1 MIVKMPT
8 SSRRARSR
16 WWHSPQ
22 QYQQDPDESGLL
34 HHRDAT
40 AAASLD
46 LGLLPLLASEVPLGG
61 NKPSA
66 RGHGITS
73 RSDLFDKPA
82 RRRKG
87 GPTGLELWG
96 GRLAMTGRVLRP
108 GRAIDD
114 LVCLECILGVS
125 PGMVEAADRIRSV

>member
-1 MIVKMPT
+1 MIVKTPT

-73 RSDLFDKPA
+73 RSDLFLASREEDPLVPLLLVVRDA
-82 RRRKG
+82 
-87 GPTGLELWG
+87 GL
-96 GRLAMTGRVLRP
+96 LAP
-108 GRAIDD
+108 KA
-114 LVCLECILGVS
+114 
-125 PGMVEAADRIRSV
+125 PVEKLSVASRTA